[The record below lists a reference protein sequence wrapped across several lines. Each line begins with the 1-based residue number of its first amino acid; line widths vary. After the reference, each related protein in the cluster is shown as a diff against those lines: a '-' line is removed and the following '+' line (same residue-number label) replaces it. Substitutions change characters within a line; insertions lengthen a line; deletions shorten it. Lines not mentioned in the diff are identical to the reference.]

1 MNVIIKPVITEKS
14 MGQAAKHTYSFIV
27 NKNASK
33 DYIKKVIERDFNVNV
48 TSMSTMTMK
57 GRGKRVGQRRE
68 EVIAQPVK
76 KAIVTLKE
84 GQTISMFSLT
94 DEK

>member
-1 MNVIIKPVITEKS
+1 MNVIIRPVITEKS

-33 DYIKKVIERDFNVNV
+33 EYIKKVIERDFNVNV
-48 TSMSTMTMK
+48 TNMSTVTMK
-57 GRGKRVGQRRE
+57 GKVKRVGQRRV
-68 EVIAQPVK
+68 EVTSQPVK
-76 KAIVTLKE
+76 KAIVTLKD